1 MVSGLPP
8 LGELPPR
15 RFWARIRAAGHVP
28 VGNGEYPRC
37 DPVPKNAAALR
48 LLDMFIYCLEI
59 HLSLPSHS
67 LKEKRGIVKSIL
79 GRAKSRFNVGCAEVD
94 RQDNATVAV
103 LAFVTVSSDKL
114 LPRQV
119 LERVEEWIYEGW
131 PDVEIT
137 GSDISE
143 I

>member
-1 MVSGLPP
+1 
-8 LGELPPR
+8 
-15 RFWARIRAAGHVP
+15 
-28 VGNGEYPRC
+28 
-37 DPVPKNAAALR
+37 
-48 LLDMFIYCLEI
+48 MFIFYLEI

-79 GRAKSRFNVGCAEVD
+79 GRARNRFNVACAEVD
-94 RQDNATVAV
+94 RQDNAAAAV
-103 LAFVTVSSDKL
+103 LGFVTVSPDKL
-114 LPRQV
+114 IPRQV

-137 GSDISE
+137 AANISE

>member
-1 MVSGLPP
+1 MHI
-8 LGELPPR
+8 
-15 RFWARIRAAGHVP
+15 F
-28 VGNGEYPRC
+28 
-37 DPVPKNAAALR
+37 
-48 LLDMFIYCLEI
+48 CLEI
-59 HLSLPSHS
+59 HLSLLSHS

-79 GRAKSRFNVGCAEVD
+79 GRARNRFNVSCAEVD
-94 RQDNATVAV
+94 LQDNHAVAV
-103 LAFVTVSSDKL
+103 LAFVTVSPDKQI
-114 LPRQV
+114 PRQA